1 MRNSIMKDILLI
13 LFYSLILAVIAYVV
27 AIPISRYFHAH
38 MQDVT
43 FYEGLVMVLIGIMLS
58 SNPNATGLNPWG
70 MGRRVFPYQPNDNV
84 HLQLKRVEKEF
95 TNNYKHFIQ
104 HPIGDYAFNGITILL
119 GGIFIILWG
128 VFFL

>member
-1 MRNSIMKDILLI
+1 MKNSIMKDILLV

-27 AIPISRYFHAH
+27 AIPISRYFHAT
-38 MQDVT
+38 MQDAT

-58 SNPNATGLNPWG
+58 SNPNAAGLNPWG
-70 MGRRVFPYQPNDNV
+70 MGWKIFPYQANDNV

-104 HPIGDYAFNGITILL
+104 HPIGDYAFSGITILL
-119 GGIFIILWG
+119 GGILIIL
-128 VFFL
+128 